1 MGHMIK
7 TSLKKKYIFLYL
19 TDFFKTVPGAI
30 STNIDYSLGSLGSQ
44 GSRVGSMGI
53 LRS

>member
-7 TSLKKKYIFLYL
+7 TSFKKKYIFFYL

-30 STNIDYSLGSLGSQ
+30 STNFHYSLGSLGSQ